1 MSFGPKPWQ
10 QRNWDWRAAGNF
22 VCGGTGAGLVVFA
35 APELAGPLRVPLL
48 LAGLA
53 LVGIGLTCVWF
64 EIGRPLRALNVFLN
78 PRTSWMSRE
87 AYVAALLIPAGLGA
101 AAGWAVLPW
110 IAALLA
116 LVFVTC
122 QGRMLQAARGI
133 PAWRERLTPALIVVT
148 GLTEGG
154 GWALAATTLFDR
166 PNPVLGWIFVALVIA
181 RAALWVAWRRRLARA
196 AAPRALQAIDANGRL
211 LLGAGSA
218 LPLLLGTLALSGTL
232 GPLSSATM
240 LALAAVFAAVVGAR
254 FKFNLLGAASFNQGF
269 ALPQVPVRGARY

>member
-22 VCGGTGAGLVVFA
+22 VCGGAGAGLVVFA
-35 APELAGPLRVPLL
+35 APGPAGPLRVPML

-53 LVGIGLTCVWF
+53 LIAIGLTCVWF

-87 AYVAALLIPAGLGA
+87 AYVAAVLIPVGLGA
-101 AAGWAVLPW
+101 AAGVEGLPW
-110 IAALLA
+110 LAAALALA
-116 LVFVTC
+116 FVYC
-122 QGRMLQAARGI
+122 QGRMLNAARGI
-133 PAWRERLTPALIVVT
+133 PAWRERLTPALIVST
-148 GLTEGG
+148 GLAEGG
-154 GWALAATTLFDR
+154 GWFVALTSLFDR
-166 PNPVLGWIFVALVIA
+166 PNRMLGWALLALIIV
-181 RAALWVAWRRRLARA
+181 RAALWAVWRRRLGRV
-196 AAPRALQAIDANGRL
+196 AAPRALRAIDATGRM

-218 LPLLLGTLALSGTL
+218 LPVFLGVLALSGVLT
-232 GPLSSATM
+232 PLSSATL
-240 LALAAVFAAVVGAR
+240 LALAAVFAAMVGAR